1 MGNSI
6 LSAFTQTTGLESSQL
21 RSSSVLTSHTDVSN
35 ITVNEYESQG
45 TTMKRVISL
54 LLFASLPAWAD
65 DVSGVWKVDGLIADH
80 PIAPTCTLK
89 QTDKQISGSC
99 QVDADHAPNVEGSV
113 KEKQVTWKYDQ
124 EYEGTVYTLTYTGTL
139 DSNTSIK
146 GTVTADPSDT
156 SGDFTAKKQ

>member
-1 MGNSI
+1 MNK
-6 LSAFTQTTGLESSQL
+6 L
-21 RSSSVLTSHTDVSN
+21 VC
-35 ITVNEYESQG
+35 
-45 TTMKRVISL
+45 L
-54 LLFASLPAWAD
+54 LMFASLPALGD
-65 DVSGVWKVDGLIADH
+65 DFSGVWKIDGSIADH
-80 PIAPTCTLK
+80 PVTPTCSLK
-89 QTDKQISGSC
+89 QTDKQITGSC
-99 QVDADHAPNVEGSV
+99 QVDADHAPNVEGSI

>member
-1 MGNSI
+1 MNK
-6 LSAFTQTTGLESSQL
+6 L
-21 RSSSVLTSHTDVSN
+21 VC
-35 ITVNEYESQG
+35 
-45 TTMKRVISL
+45 L
-54 LLFASLPAWAD
+54 LMFASLPALGD
-65 DVSGVWKVDGLIADH
+65 DFSGVWKIDGSIADH
-80 PIAPTCTLK
+80 PVNPTCTLK
-89 QTDKQISGSC
+89 LMDKQISGSC
-99 QVDADHAPNVEGSV
+99 QVDADRVLKVEGSL

>member
-1 MGNSI
+1 M
-6 LSAFTQTTGLESSQL
+6 
-21 RSSSVLTSHTDVSN
+21 
-35 ITVNEYESQG
+35 TVNEHESRG
-45 TTMKRVISL
+45 TTMKRLISL

-65 DVSGVWKVDGLIADH
+65 DVSGAWKVDGLIADH
-80 PIAPTCTLK
+80 TIAATCTLK

-99 QVDADHAPNVEGSV
+99 QVDADQVLGVEGSV
-113 KEKQVTWKYDQ
+113 KEKQVTWKYNQ

>member
-1 MGNSI
+1 
-6 LSAFTQTTGLESSQL
+6 
-21 RSSSVLTSHTDVSN
+21 
-35 ITVNEYESQG
+35 
-45 TTMKRVISL
+45 MKRLIPL
-54 LLFASLPAWAD
+54 LLFASLPAFAD
-65 DVSGVWKVDGLIADH
+65 DFSGVWVVNGSIADH
-80 PIAPTCTLK
+80 PITPTCTLK

-99 QVDADHAPNVEGSV
+99 QVDADQVLGVEGSV
-113 KEKQVTWKYDQ
+113 KEKQVTWKYNQ

>member
-6 LSAFTQTTGLESSQL
+6 LPAFTQITELESSRCGQAH
-21 RSSSVLTSHTDVSN
+21 VLAVSN

-45 TTMKRVISL
+45 TTMKRIISL

-99 QVDADHAPNVEGSV
+99 QVADHVLNVEGSV

-124 EYEGTVYTLTYTGTL
+124 EYEGSVYTLTYTGTL
-139 DSNTSIK
+139 DSNTSMK

>member
-6 LSAFTQTTGLESSQL
+6 LPAFTQIPELESSQA
-21 RSSSVLTSHTDVSN
+21 RQSHVLTSHPAISN
-35 ITVNEYESQG
+35 IMAKGYESQG
-45 TTMKRVISL
+45 ATMKRIISL

-89 QTDKQISGSC
+89 QTDMQISGSC
-99 QVDADHAPNVEGSV
+99 QTGADHVLNVEGSV

>member
-1 MGNSI
+1 
-6 LSAFTQTTGLESSQL
+6 
-21 RSSSVLTSHTDVSN
+21 
-35 ITVNEYESQG
+35 
-45 TTMKRVISL
+45 MKRLIAL
-54 LLFASLPAWAD
+54 LVFASLPAWAD

-80 PIAPTCTLK
+80 TIAATCTLK

-99 QVDADHAPNVEGSV
+99 QVNADQVLNVAGNV

-124 EYEGTVYTLTYTGTL
+124 EYEGTVYTLTYAGTL

-156 SGDFTAKKQ
+156 SGDFTASKQ

>member
-1 MGNSI
+1 
-6 LSAFTQTTGLESSQL
+6 
-21 RSSSVLTSHTDVSN
+21 
-35 ITVNEYESQG
+35 
-45 TTMKRVISL
+45 MKRMIAL

-80 PIAPTCTLK
+80 PITPTCTLK

-99 QVDADHAPNVEGSV
+99 QVSDHVQTIEGSV
-113 KEKQVTWKYDQ
+113 NEKQVTWKYDQ
-124 EYEGTVYTLTYTGTL
+124 QYEGTVYTLTYTGTL
-139 DSNTSIK
+139 DSNTLIK